1 MLEILVSRDICE
13 RGGREYGFIVNIWE
27 ILQTESLSWIVT
39 KYISM
44 LKTLKSS
51 VVKKSAG
58 FFLYPAI
65 LVGAPKADEET
76 KI

>member
-1 MLEILVSRDICE
+1 MSVD
-13 RGGREYGFIVNIWE
+13 REYGFVVNIWE

-44 LKTLKSS
+44 FKTLESS
-51 VVKKSAG
+51 VVKKSVL
-58 FFLYPAI
+58 FFLYSAI
-65 LVGAPKADEET
+65 LLGAPKADDET